1 MQTTRQHILD
11 YLDTERSASA
21 RELARAFGM
30 TAANL
35 RHHLKEL
42 QARGLVTVVAER
54 PAGGRGRPE
63 LLFGLS
69 GAARTEN
76 TRGLAS
82 ALLHI
87 LAAPELPKRLSTRL
101 KRLAEQLRGGRE
113 PASGHITSRLVAAA
127 RRLEQLGYQ
136 PRWEARPAGPQLVL
150 GHCPYAAII
159 DEHPELC
166 QMDAH
171 LLEGLTGAQA
181 EQKSKLESGPE
192 GLPQCLFSFNQ

>member
-30 TAANL
+30 TVANL
-35 RHHLKEL
+35 RHHLKVL

-54 PAGGRGRPE
+54 PAGGRGRPK

-101 KRLAEQLRGGRE
+101 KRLAEQLRGGL
-113 PASGHITSRLVAAA
+113 PSAA
-127 RRLEQLGYQ
+127 GS
-136 PRWEARPAGPQLVL
+136 PAGP
-150 GHCPYAAII
+150 GGGRRP
-159 DEHPELC
+159 P
-166 QMDAH
+166 
-171 LLEGLTGAQA
+171 GGW
-181 EQKSKLESGPE
+181 
-192 GLPQCLFSFNQ
+192 